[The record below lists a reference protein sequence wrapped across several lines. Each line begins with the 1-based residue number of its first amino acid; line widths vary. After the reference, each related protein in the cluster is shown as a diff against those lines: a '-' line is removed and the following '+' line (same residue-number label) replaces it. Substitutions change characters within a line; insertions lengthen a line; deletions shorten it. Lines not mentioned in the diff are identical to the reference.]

1 MLRRRRV
8 TPDRLVPRTP
18 LFRLA
23 PGTDPLPCPHRYL
36 PCGSSAPSQE
46 QPPRQPRLRPL
57 RRLSG
62 VSLVQWRFCGHVG
75 NYIKKMVTLEQIC
88 PNPCHLSPYVSL
100 SPWYCP
106 SSRYRVF
113 ACSLMGLP
121 NSSAMSP
128 MLIPRT
134 HFASISR
141 PWSTA
146 GLLIHCRAVPTRRE
160 AAQLTRPPFHT
171 GRGGEPLLRQRGD
184 ASYGLRAACL
194 RASAAP

>member
-8 TPDRLVPRTP
+8 VPDRLVPRAP

-36 PCGSSAPSQE
+36 PCSSSAPTQE
-46 QPPRQPRLRPL
+46 QPPRPPRLCPL

-62 VSLVQWRFCGHVG
+62 VSLMQWRFCGHVG
-75 NYIKKMVTLEQIC
+75 NYIKKVVTLEQIC
-88 PNPCHLSPYVSL
+88 PNPCRLSPYVSL
-100 SPWYCP
+100 SPLYCP
-106 SSRYRVF
+106 SSRNRLF

-121 NSSAMSP
+121 NSPAMSP

-134 HFASISR
+134 HFASISC

-146 GLLIHCRAVPTRRE
+146 GLLILCRAVANGPDKARGCAINTPSFPH
-160 AAQLTRPPFHT
+160 RPWW
-171 GRGGEPLLRQRGD
+171 
-184 ASYGLRAACL
+184 
-194 RASAAP
+194 